1 MYENERGIKKEKE
14 DGDGEAKGDGVMGN
28 EWDFQIS
35 DVISK

>member
-14 DGDGEAKGDGVMGN
+14 DGDGEAKGDGGYG
-28 EWDFQIS
+28 EWVRLS